1 MMLAMQ
7 HYNASPTAPLSA
19 TNHTL
24 APALGPAS
32 VAEVAAVG
40 NNDDPGS
47 GSGSGSSS
55 VHGSG
60 SGSSPAMAVLN
71 MTLGIVSNVLALFIL
86 AKAYKRMRRRSK
98 ATFLLFAS
106 SLVATDLAG
115 HVIPGALVLQHYMEG
130 HGLAHQLSHNDSGS
144 VDPSCQFL
152 GGCMVFFGLC
162 PLFMGCA
169 MAAERC
175 LGVTRPLLHASWVSV
190 TRTKLVLVLIW
201 LMALLVALLPS
212 FNLGRYTY
220 QHPKTWCFIS
230 VLEDTRASD
239 MVFVLIFALLGL
251 TSLAVALVCNTISG
265 ITLVHARIKQRTCS
279 RRSTKSHDIEMV
291 VQLLGIMVTSCIC
304 WIPLLIFDLM
314 SVMRSYQ
321 GFRDEQE
328 VDYYKQLLL
337 TGVRLASTNQ
347 VLDPWVYI
355 LLRRAVLRKIYCL
368 STCGRVNLR
377 AGSTFR
383 HWEISS
389 LQSSEKK
396 SVNRI

>member
-1 MMLAMQ
+1 MLAMQ
-7 HYNASPTAPLSA
+7 HYNASPTPLA
-19 TNHTL
+19 NHTL
-24 APALGPAS
+24 AT
-32 VAEVAAVG
+32 AEVAAVG
-40 NNDDPGS
+40 PNER
-47 GSGSGSSS
+47 SS
-55 VHGSG
+55 H
-60 SGSSPAMAVLN
+60 SPTVAVLS
-71 MTLGIVSNVLALFIL
+71 MTLGIVSNILALFIL

-115 HVIPGALVLQHYMEG
+115 HVILGALVLQHYMEG
-130 HGLAHQLSHNDSGS
+130 VKQNSLNDSGS

-190 TRTKLVLVLIW
+190 ARTKLVLVLIW

-212 FNLGRYTY
+212 FHLGRYTY

-239 MVFVLIFALLGL
+239 MAFVLIFSGLGMV
-251 TSLAVALVCNTISG
+251 SLAVALVCNTISG
-265 ITLVHARIKQRTCS
+265 ITLVHGRIRQRTCS
-279 RRSTKSHDIEMV
+279 RRSANSHDIEMV

-304 WIPLLIFDLM
+304 WIPLLTFDLM
-314 SVMRSYQ
+314 TVVHSYH
-321 GFRDEQE
+321 GFKDEDE
-328 VDYYKQLLL
+328 VDYYKKLLL
-337 TGVRLASTNQ
+337 TGVRLASSNQ

-368 STCGRVNLR
+368 STCGRVNLQ
-377 AGSTFR
+377 GSTFR

-396 SVNRI
+396 SVSRI